1 MARAPKK
8 VNNPG
13 HVVTDADT
21 PTLPALV
28 ETANQVAAGD
38 AVIMDSLETLKAVG
52 RIEAFQFVATVADR
66 VIAETYVKIKESK
79 TYKGL
84 PYRDAGGKVATVAT
98 LEEFCEAFMPKS
110 RRRCEELA
118 NNLHLLG
125 PELYEQ
131 SEAMGLRQRDYNA
144 IKALPGDQQEI
155 IKQAV
160 AAKDKDTV
168 IELLQDMAV
177 KFDKEKT
184 ALTKAN
190 ADIKGDN
197 EALDRLLKEKSDR
210 LLAAEKRIEF
220 QKFPDVVQDV
230 RVEVVGITGKMLE
243 LLNRMDQLRDHIL
256 QVDLES
262 FKDEEAATA
271 PMAQIY
277 YTGLLNLD
285 IAMRNLMA
293 DADDVFSGYV
303 LHEQAEGRPG
313 ANPVISS
320 EFHAWVT
327 ENFNREKAIAATL
340 FGKDAATGAGE

>member
-8 VNNPG
+8 VDNPPV
-13 HVVTDADT
+13 VVTDADT
-21 PTLPALV
+21 PSLPVIV
-28 ETANQVAAGD
+28 ETANQVAAAD
-38 AVIMDSLETLKAVG
+38 AVIIGSVDVLKSIG
-52 RIEAFQFVATVADR
+52 RIETAAFYATVSEKLM
-66 VIAETYVKIKESK
+66 VETYINIKEGK
-79 TYKGL
+79 KYKGL
-84 PYRDAGGKVATVAT
+84 PYIDENGNVRHVAD
-98 LEEFCEAFMPKS
+98 LSEFCEVFLKKS
-110 RRRCEELA
+110 YRRCQELA
-118 NNLHLLG
+118 DNYHLLG
-125 PELYEQ
+125 ADLYEQ

-144 IKALPGDQQEI
+144 IKALPNDQQDI

-160 AAKDKDTV
+160 AAKDKDAV

-184 ALTKAN
+184 ALAKEN

-262 FKDEEAATA
+262 FKDEEAAVS

-285 IAMRNLMA
+285 IAMRNLLA

-313 ANPVISS
+313 ANPEISG

-327 ENFNREKAIAATL
+327 DNFKREKAIAATL
-340 FGKDAATGAGE
+340 FGKDAGAQE